1 MSTFTGAV
9 KQFFTKYATF
19 CGRSSRS
26 DYWWVVLFNFLVQTA
41 LFILFGGSL
50 VSSISALAKNVNDPL
65 ALSGLIG
72 FYSVMGLYSL
82 AILLPSLALI
92 VRRLHDTGRG
102 GGWIFISFVP
112 LIGGIWLFILMLL
125 DSEPYENRFGPNP
138 NAENVN
144 F

>member
-72 FYSVMGLYSL
+72 FYSVMGLYSF

>member
-19 CGRSSRS
+19 SGRSSRS